1 MGENTYGA
9 DSSGEERD
17 RTRLLVRRS
26 GSFCSAVSFWR
37 HDAVNNGDI
46 NSSLLP
52 NGPVLENPAD
62 AATAA
67 GPGPNVIFEVGPA
80 IGSLKGGADGVL
92 TEEEEE
98 EEWDPVCT
106 ALEAADGRANFK
118 DDVWSRPSGGG
129 GISRVLQDGAIWEKA
144 GVNVSIVYGIM
155 PPEAYRA
162 AKATASPDQKPGPIP
177 FFAAGISSVLHLK
190 NPFAPTLQIMIFHP
204 YFGAVSYTI
213 IATVNKLEESFDL
226 INLGTKPLAA
236 YIFTN
241 NKKLKEQ
248 FVKNL
253 IVPTLPF
260 GGVGDSGTGSY
271 HGRFSFEAFTHKKA
285 VLYRGFGGDASLR
298 YPPYTETKQRVMK
311 ALVSGGILSII
322 GALLGW
328 SSKA

>member
-98 EEWDPVCT
+98 EEWQRSFQLPGRRETRNIPVTLMLISDPRNFSVR
-106 ALEAADGRANFK
+106 APIAA
-118 DDVWSRPSGGG
+118 P
-129 GISRVLQDGAIWEKA
+129 
-144 GVNVSIVYGIM
+144 
-155 PPEAYRA
+155 
-162 AKATASPDQKPGPIP
+162 
-177 FFAAGISSVLHLK
+177 FAATRSPRRTLH
-190 NPFAPTLQIMIFHP
+190 F
-204 YFGAVSYTI
+204 YR
-213 IATVNKLEESFDL
+213 
-226 INLGTKPLAA
+226 
-236 YIFTN
+236 N
-241 NKKLKEQ
+241 N
-248 FVKNL
+248 F
-253 IVPTLPF
+253 I
-260 GGVGDSGTGSY
+260 GSN
-271 HGRFSFEAFTHKKA
+271 
-285 VLYRGFGGDASLR
+285 
-298 YPPYTETKQRVMK
+298 
-311 ALVSGGILSII
+311 
-322 GALLGW
+322 
-328 SSKA
+328 